1 MEFLSDILLATAAIG
16 AAIFCLVLS
25 RRLRALTALDGG
37 MGSAIAI
44 LSAQVD
50 DLARALKSAQATA
63 RESAEKL
70 DAQTRRAEAAC
81 RQIELLMAAL
91 HDLPEAP
98 ARPGA
103 QPPQGPADTRHAHPP
118 SRWTGSAAPR
128 ATAPSAR
135 GRASGAEADTA
146 EPVAPS
152 ARGPRLLRRR
162 PGSGAQA

>member
-1 MEFLSDILLATAAIG
+1 MQFLSDILLAAAAIG

-50 DLARALKSAQATA
+50 DLTRALKTAQATA
-63 RESAEKL
+63 KESAGTL

-91 HDLPEAP
+91 HDLPAAP
-98 ARPGA
+98 ARQGA
-103 QPPQGPADTRHAHPP
+103 QPVAGATPALHARPL
-118 SRWTGSAAPR
+118 SSWTGSAARAGAPR
-128 ATAPSAR
+128 ADDAAASPASA
-135 GRASGAEADTA
+135 
-146 EPVAPS
+146 

-162 PGSGAQA
+162 PGTGAQA